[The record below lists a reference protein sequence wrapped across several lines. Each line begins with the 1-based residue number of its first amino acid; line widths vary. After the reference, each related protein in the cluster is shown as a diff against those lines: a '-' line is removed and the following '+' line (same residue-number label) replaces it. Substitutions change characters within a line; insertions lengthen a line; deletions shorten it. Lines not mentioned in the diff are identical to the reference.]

1 MNELKH
7 VIVESSRRKGELTER
22 VKSEDFDAEEA
33 ELMKDERE
41 QEVEVFSNVC
51 SIRNCCSDIY
61 NS

>member
-1 MNELKH
+1 MNGLKH
-7 VIVESSRRKGELTER
+7 VIAESSRRKGELTER